1 MRNKRQE
8 KLLEHMIGRIY
19 EGIDLPKSDKDPIT
33 KEALEKI
40 VKNIAMEIVK
50 AQSIANQAMY

>member
-1 MRNKRQE
+1 MWKKKQNKA
-8 KLLEHMIGRIY
+8 LEQMLGRIY

-33 KEALEKI
+33 KETIEKI